1 VARRAGPQAGAPA
14 ASGVLIIDKPPHMT
28 SHDVVAAVRRHLGR
42 AKVGHTGTLD
52 PLATGV
58 LPLVVGKA
66 TRLAQHLTAGEKAYE
81 ADIRLGRTTDT
92 FDITGRVLRDAGP
105 DAELPAKDAIDAA
118 LGAFR
123 GTWLQ
128 TPPAFSAKHLD
139 GARAYEQ
146 ARRGLAVDLPP
157 VEVTVSVL
165 ELVEA
170 VAGLARVRLVC
181 SAGFYVRAL
190 AHAVGERL
198 GCGACLE
205 ALRRTRSAGFG
216 LDAAVPLE
224 RVLRDGPF
232 AHLRP
237 MHTLLTLWPGVTVT
251 AEGVD
256 RVGHGREVGP
266 AHVAAP
272 APSLPAGARA
282 RLLGPDGALL
292 ALAVAGPDGVLR
304 PSVVLM

>member
-1 VARRAGPQAGAPA
+1 VARRPAHQTGAPS
-14 ASGVLIIDKPPHMT
+14 ASGVLVIDKPPHMT
-28 SHDVVAAVRRHLGR
+28 SHDVVAAVRRHLQR

-52 PLATGV
+52 PFATGV

-66 TRLAQHLTAGEKAYE
+66 TRLAQHLTTGEKAYD

-92 FDITGRVLRDAGP
+92 FDITGQVLHEAGP
-105 DAELPAKDAIDAA
+105 GAALPAADAVDAA

-139 GARAYEQ
+139 GVRAYEQ
-146 ARRGLAVDLPP
+146 ARRGVAVDLAP
-157 VEVTVSVL
+157 VEVTVSAL

-170 VAGLARVRLVC
+170 GAGLTRVRLVC
-181 SAGFYVRAL
+181 SAGFYVRAF
-190 AHAVGERL
+190 AHALGERL

-224 RVLRDGPF
+224 RVLLDGPG

-237 MHTLLTLWPGVTVT
+237 MNTLLTHWPGVTIT

-272 APSLPAGARA
+272 APSLATGERA

-292 ALAVAGPDGVLR
+292 ALAVAEPDGVLR

>member
-1 VARRAGPQAGAPA
+1 MARPPAPPGGAPA
-14 ASGVLIIDKPPHMT
+14 ASGVLVVDKPPHVT
-28 SHDVVAAVRRHLGR
+28 SHDVVAAIRRHLDR

-52 PLATGV
+52 PFATGV

-66 TRLAQHLTAGEKAYE
+66 TRLAQHLTAGEKTYE

-92 FDITGRVLRDAGP
+92 FDSTGQVQHDAGP
-105 DAELPAKDAIDAA
+105 DAVLPSAGAVAAA
-118 LGAFR
+118 LETFR

-146 ARRGLAVDLPP
+146 ARRGVAVDLPA
-157 VEVTVSVL
+157 VEVTVSAL
-165 ELVEA
+165 ELIEA
-170 VAGLARVRLVC
+170 GAGLVRVRLVC
-181 SAGFYVRAL
+181 SAGFYVRAF
-190 AHAVGERL
+190 AHAFGERL

-224 RVLRDGPF
+224 RMLLDGP
-232 AHLRP
+232 AAYLRP
-237 MHTLLTLWPGVTVT
+237 MHTLLTGWPGVSVT
-251 AEGVD
+251 AEGLD

-266 AHVAAP
+266 AHMAPPVA
-272 APSLPAGARA
+272 SLPAGTRA

-292 ALAVAGPDGVLR
+292 ALAEAGPDGSLR